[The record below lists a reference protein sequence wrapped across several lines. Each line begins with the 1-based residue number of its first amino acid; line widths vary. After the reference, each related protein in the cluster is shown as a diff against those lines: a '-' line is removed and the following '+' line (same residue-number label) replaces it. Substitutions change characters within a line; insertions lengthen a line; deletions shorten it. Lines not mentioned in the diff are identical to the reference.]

1 MEIVAY
7 SSRSEFFVNGG
18 NDNGFLKELLGTEVG
33 LTKSRCRKTGPR
45 REKCRS
51 MLWKKL
57 RSCGQKTCSL
67 KSVRRAAAAL
77 VNLHA
82 RPDQEW

>member
-33 LTKSRCRKTGPR
+33 LTNSQELQIGSRW
-45 REKCRS
+45 E
-51 MLWKKL
+51 
-57 RSCGQKTCSL
+57 
-67 KSVRRAAAAL
+67 
-77 VNLHA
+77 N
-82 RPDQEW
+82 